1 MDSNYN
7 SETVIPAAS
16 NSDRKQRRMA
26 ASTNEMVKI
35 ASKDAGISLKES
47 ILLSYDKMIFHL
59 NEHTNGFKY
68 RAYWCKHNMLTTN
81 KTHYQLVMTRDN
93 KRHLAQILKNRVRDY
108 VEGN

>member
-1 MDSNYN
+1 MTVNCKYGGIFYIMDSNYN
-7 SETVIPAAS
+7 SEAVIPAAS

-59 NEHTNGFKY
+59 NVLFRN
-68 RAYWCKHNMLTTN
+68 L
-81 KTHYQLVMTRDN
+81 
-93 KRHLAQILKNRVRDY
+93 I
-108 VEGN
+108 